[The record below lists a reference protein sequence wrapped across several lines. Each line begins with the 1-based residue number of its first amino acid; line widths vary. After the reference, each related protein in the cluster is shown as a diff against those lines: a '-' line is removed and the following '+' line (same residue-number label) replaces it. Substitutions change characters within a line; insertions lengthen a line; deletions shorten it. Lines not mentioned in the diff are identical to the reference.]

1 MPKEQLVTKKYLD
14 KHLDKRLGEHSQVIV
29 SAVDDILVKRLNIME
44 VKIERKMNAM
54 EERLG
59 KKIDSVQSLIDAY
72 VKEQE
77 GFKQEFVIM
86 KEEMRQIKSALKKKL
101 GIQIRAI

>member
-14 KHLDKRLGEHSQVIV
+14 KKLEEHSQIIV
-29 SAVDDILVKRLNIME
+29 SAVDEILTKRLE
-44 VKIERKMNAM
+44 KMDEKMDKRFNS
-54 EERLG
+54 LQVL
-59 KKIDSVQSLIDAY
+59 IDSY

>member
-14 KHLDKRLGEHSQVIV
+14 KKLDEKLTEHSRVIISAVDEILTRRLGET
-29 SAVDDILVKRLNIME
+29 E
-44 VKIERKMNAM
+44 VKMS
-54 EERLG
+54 
-59 KKIDSVQSLIDAY
+59 KKIDGVQSLIDAY

-77 GFKQEFVIM
+77 DFKQEFVIM
-86 KEEMRQIKSALKKKL
+86 KEEMRQIKSAIKKKL